1 MRQKFGYPGY
11 PSYIY
16 VFECFELLK
25 FKNKGYMSN
34 LKEVLEFIKNSDL
47 QEFNSIKNAVS
58 IRKSEL
64 AYDAKLSFRIGDMV
78 GIDHKKISPSETFKV
93 TKINSKNIKVQGD
106 RGSYTVAPSLLVKK
120 VFTTEVYS

>member
-1 MRQKFGYPGY
+1 
-11 PSYIY
+11 
-16 VFECFELLK
+16 
-25 FKNKGYMSN
+25 MSN
-34 LKEVLEFIKNSDL
+34 LNEVLEFIKNSDL

-64 AYDAKLSFRIGDMV
+64 AWDAKLSFRVGDMV
-78 GIDHKKISPSETFKV
+78 GIDHKKISPNETFKV

-120 VFTTEVYS
+120 TFTTEVYK